1 MRAAK
6 KRTPLLI
13 KIFMVL
19 VVFLFFILSFFF
31 NRKQLKTS
39 NVEKKL
45 NPVVYFEIP
54 VSDMERAITFYTAVF
69 NFDFEKTMIDGNEM
83 AYFPFFEN
91 ADGITGALA
100 KGASY
105 KPTKNG
111 TLVYFRTE
119 NIAETLKLVL
129 QNGGKILF
137 PETSN
142 GDLGSVA
149 EFEDCEGNRIA
160 LHMKN

>member
-1 MRAAK
+1 MS
-6 KRTPLLI
+6 TPLLN
-13 KIFMVL
+13 KIFILL
-19 VVFLFFILSFFF
+19 VVFLFFILLFFF
-31 NRKQLKTS
+31 NRKQIKTS

-54 VSDMERAITFYTAVF
+54 VTDMERAITFYTAVF
-69 NFDFEKTMIDGNEM
+69 NFDFEKTMIDDNEM

-100 KGASY
+100 KGETY

-119 NIAETLKLVL
+119 NIAVTLKLVL

>member
-1 MRAAK
+1 MS
-6 KRTPLLI
+6 TPLLN
-13 KIFMVL
+13 KIFILL
-19 VVFLFFILSFFF
+19 VFCSFFILLFFF
-31 NRKQLKTS
+31 NRKQIKTL

-54 VSDMERAITFYTAVF
+54 VTDMERAITFYTAVF

-100 KGASY
+100 KGETY

-119 NIAETLKLVL
+119 NIAVTLKLVL

-149 EFEDCEGNRIA
+149 EFEDCEGNRVA
-160 LHMKN
+160 LHQKN

>member
-6 KRTPLLI
+6 KSTPLLI
-13 KIFMVL
+13 KIFILL
-19 VVFLFFILSFFF
+19 VFCSFFILLFFF
-31 NRKQLKTS
+31 NRKQLKTL

-54 VSDMERAITFYTAVF
+54 VTDMERAITFYTAVF

-111 TLVYFRTE
+111 TLVYFRTK

>member
-1 MRAAK
+1 M
-6 KRTPLLI
+6 
-13 KIFMVL
+13 
-19 VVFLFFILSFFF
+19 
-31 NRKQLKTS
+31 QKTS
-39 NVEKKL
+39 

-69 NFDFEKTMIDGNEM
+69 NFDFEKTMIDDNEM
-83 AYFPFFEN
+83 AYFPFSED
-91 ADGITGALA
+91 AEGITGALA
-100 KGASY
+100 KGKTY

-111 TLVYFRTE
+111 SLVYLRTE
-119 NIAETLKLVL
+119 NITETLKLVL

-149 EFEDCEGNRIA
+149 EFQDSEGNRVA
-160 LHMKN
+160 LHQKN